1 MERYGQFARCQLPNK
16 PSQEVDTKG
25 KLDTSL
31 GRASISEIWRSSK
44 NKARW
49 VVNIGHS
56 EFSLQKT
63 AASRRTTD
71 AKGAC
76 YSRPSCIHMLS
87 HSNRTQSEVSCAE
100 VEDGSSLKASGK
112 RCGGDPV
119 KVILQSHL
127 PDTGPYSRLEIDS
140 LWSGKLMG
148 TSTWDSFSWTYLIT
162 PQRLGEENSLI
173 IFPQLFL
180 CQRLTLINSD
190 WSFQ

>member
-1 MERYGQFARCQLPNK
+1 MRASMQGHALLDKNRKETSHQTCETGPHPWWQAMLWIGSVKESGEERKGKWELMERYGQFARCQLPNK

-140 LWSGKLMG
+140 L
-148 TSTWDSFSWTYLIT
+148 
-162 PQRLGEENSLI
+162 
-173 IFPQLFL
+173 
-180 CQRLTLINSD
+180 
-190 WSFQ
+190 